1 MLTKSLNNYWPHA
14 FAFLSL
20 MFLNS
25 CASKPSEDALWTELD
40 QQVLLEGL
48 EGLNDYYVEDVSLK
62 ELSLNGIRAVIAP
75 DPDLSVTFTEN
86 KLTLYSSDE
95 DIHKVHFNQI
105 DLKYPASW
113 AKAGYDII
121 RVAQKT
127 SILLQ
132 NKSPDHQLTIYMTAM
147 IRELDRFTRYAS
159 PQEALAIQQNRDGFG
174 GVGIT
179 IEKRSA
185 TTHIA
190 TIEEGSPAANSRL
203 QVGDRL
209 ISVDGITLN
218 SLGIDE
224 VYTLIRGPIN
234 RQVRLEVL
242 HEDMGPESF
251 SINLIRSKIS
261 PNTVF
266 YDANLLYPI
275 IRISSFNNSTAV
287 RMAEAIA
294 RAKDYS
300 GDQLKG
306 IILDLRGNPGGLLQ
320 EAIDAADL
328 LLDHGIMSQT
338 RGRNPLSFQKFEA
351 EPGNIL
357 GDIPLIILVDGAT
370 ASAAEI
376 LAAGLQ
382 DQKRAVIVGAI
393 SYGKGTVQNVVPLSN
408 NGELQLTWARYL
420 APNNYHLQDYGVL
433 PNICT
438 VDQENGIAAVLKTLR
453 AHPDQSRLDFIN
465 FKRMQF
471 DLDGDLDRFR
481 NSCLWDGTN
490 RGEADPDIEAAK
502 TLLSNPD
509 LYEDAL
515 AISYI
520 SPNG

>member
-1 MLTKSLNNYWPHA
+1 MLIKSLHKYWPYA
-14 FAFLSL
+14 LAFLSVTYL
-20 MFLNS
+20 TG

-48 EGLNDYYVEDVSLK
+48 EGLNDYYVEDINLK
-62 ELSLNGIRAVIAP
+62 ELSLNGIRAVIAS
-75 DPDLSVTFTEN
+75 DPDLSATFTDN

-95 DIHKVHFNQI
+95 DIHDVYFNQI

-121 RVAQKT
+121 REAQKT
-127 SILLQ
+127 SVLLQ
-132 NKSPDHQLTIYMTAM
+132 DKSPDHQLTIYMTAM
-147 IRELDRFTRYAS
+147 IQKLDRFTRYAS
-159 PQEALAIQQNRDGFG
+159 PQEALSIQQNRDGFG

-179 IEKRSA
+179 LEKRTS
-185 TTHIA
+185 TIHIA
-190 TIEEGSPAANSRL
+190 TIEENSPAASSRL

-209 ISVDGITLN
+209 IAVDGVTLD
-218 SLGIDE
+218 SLGIEE

-234 RQVRLEVL
+234 RHVRLEVL
-242 HEDMGPESF
+242 HEDMGPEAF

-266 YDANLLYPI
+266 YDANLLYPV
-275 IRISSFNNSTAV
+275 IRISNFNNRTAV

-351 EPGNIL
+351 EPGNVL
-357 GDIPLIILVDGAT
+357 GDIPLIVLIDGAT

-408 NGELQLTWARYL
+408 YGELQLTWARYL
-420 APNNYHLQDYGVL
+420 APNNYHLQGYGVL

-438 VDQENGIAAVLKTLR
+438 VAQENGIAAVLKTLR
-453 AHPDQSRLDFIN
+453 AHPDKSRLEFIN
-465 FKRMQF
+465 LKRMQF
-471 DLDGDLDRFR
+471 DLDGDVKGFR
-481 NSCLWDGTN
+481 HSCLWEGTTLS
-490 RGEADPDIEAAK
+490 EADPDIEAAK